1 MTKAMAKPKAAVKIN
16 KKYGKL
22 AMKKQAGKIKENKK
36 DKEPNRL
43 TKAALAKSGKMTL
56 DDKMSLFANG
66 GKTPQ
71 LTLDEWRAVN
81 GRFKTAVKSA
91 DPEVQEQWKGAEQG
105 EQKNKTKRS
114 LMIGWLTDGKSFGA
128 VYHSFVKQ
136 LNISRKVTKKEKWQG
151 RKAAQTAGGYDTDE
165 FDELVEVGAIA
176 RRPHPKCAKII
187 QYCDMHDYEKVSEVD
202 RRQSVTQSGRKNLDA
217 LADQEV
223 QDFEKGFKT
232 MGQQSDEQLASMDI
246 DALIASLTGEEMQ
259 LPVVELLGAK
269 AKKALKDGP
278 KPNKVP
284 KDDDEPKTEDK
295 VDNTDKALAKCKA
308 MLSLLTQKC
317 TAVESFQPSLKGASV
332 QGLPDR
338 FYLQPG
344 QGFRVSW
351 RWDSWR
357 CRGFWL
363 QQLPVGL
370 RYTSRLQATRTCR
383 TLRSSM

>member
-1 MTKAMAKPKAAVKIN
+1 MAKAKAAVKIN

-36 DKEPNRL
+36 DKKPNRL

-66 GKTPQ
+66 GKAPE

-165 FDELVEVGAIA
+165 FDELVDVGAIA
-176 RRPHPKCAKII
+176 RRPHPKAPRSFSTATCTTTRRFPKWT
-187 QYCDMHDYEKVSEVD
+187 DD
-202 RRQSVTQSGRKNLDA
+202 R
-217 LADQEV
+217 
-223 QDFEKGFKT
+223 
-232 MGQQSDEQLASMDI
+232 
-246 DALIASLTGEEMQ
+246 ASLRAAG
-259 LPVVELLGAK
+259 
-269 AKKALKDGP
+269 
-278 KPNKVP
+278 
-284 KDDDEPKTEDK
+284 
-295 VDNTDKALAKCKA
+295 
-308 MLSLLTQKC
+308 
-317 TAVESFQPSLKGASV
+317 
-332 QGLPDR
+332 
-338 FYLQPG
+338 
-344 QGFRVSW
+344 
-351 RWDSWR
+351 
-357 CRGFWL
+357 
-363 QQLPVGL
+363 
-370 RYTSRLQATRTCR
+370 RTW
-383 TLRSSM
+383 TL